1 MYDLEFLPTPSA
13 RRATAPLLVIPDAE
27 RISTHA
33 LREEGDSCLATGL
46 KRVPNFYP
54 RPPRGG
60 RPFSPP
66 AAPVP
71 HRDFY
76 PRPPRGGRLYD
87 VKVYSLKAEDFYP
100 RPPRGGRRPGAGSWN
115 YPADF
120 YPRPPRGGRLAV
132 PRNRAVG
139 MQFLP
144 TPSARRATVNP
155 GWVII
160 EGPISTH
167 ALREEGDQLICV
179 SPGGKDGFLPTPSAR
194 RATTG
199 GGNTPM
205 VIHISTHAL
214 REEGDLCERDD
225 RRQPD
230 ISTHALR
237 EEGDSFN
244 VI

>member
-167 ALREEGDQLICV
+167 ALREEGD
-179 SPGGKDGFLPTPSAR
+179 SGGLLTSQGVK
-194 RATTG
+194 
-199 GGNTPM
+199 
-205 VIHISTHAL
+205 ISTHAL
-214 REEGDLCERDD
+214 REEGDCCRSVFQVPLQDFYPRPP
-225 RRQPD
+225 RGGRPGKGRFLQRL
-230 ISTHALR
+230 S
-237 EEGDSFN
+237 
-244 VI
+244 